1 MSSTAVQRHEA
12 RSTKHAAMTGDA
24 AMTVFNWQA
33 APATSAISLHDKPEF
48 SEAKTTWHNL

>member
-1 MSSTAVQRHEA
+1 MTSTSVQRHEA

-48 SEAKTTWHNL
+48 SEFWKKQKA